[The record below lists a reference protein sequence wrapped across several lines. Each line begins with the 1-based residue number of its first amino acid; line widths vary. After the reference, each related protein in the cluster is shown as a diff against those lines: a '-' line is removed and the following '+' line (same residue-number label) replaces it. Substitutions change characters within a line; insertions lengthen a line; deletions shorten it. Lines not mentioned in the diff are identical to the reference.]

1 MISVNLLTCGLL
13 MRNKGV
19 ETMPDSMG
27 PEPCTGSM
35 ETLAGQVP
43 SKLFEE
49 TLIITEEIRAVIG
62 KSLDRVGPDLTLY
75 MSATMTS
82 LTNTI
87 VHLLIIAIDDDEGR
101 VHEVERIARA
111 LRMGVVN
118 PTIIKQ
124 VQEMT
129 QEGNDDG

>member
-1 MISVNLLTCGLL
+1 
-13 MRNKGV
+13 
-19 ETMPDSMG
+19 MPESMG
-27 PEPCTGSM
+27 PEPFTGSM
-35 ETLAGQVP
+35 ETLEGQVHA
-43 SKLFEE
+43 KLFEE

-62 KSLDRVGPDLTLY
+62 KSLDRVGPDLNLY

-82 LTNTI
+82 LTNII
-87 VHLLIIAIDDDEGR
+87 VHLLIIAIDGDEER
-101 VHEVERIARA
+101 VHEVERLARA

-118 PTIIKQ
+118 PTMIKQ